1 MDRIYRVGIEEVP
14 KRLTLNEQE
23 HLRLTFIVMPGVS
36 AEIPFEINIGKA
48 GVNLE
53 IYGLYLSPHSE
64 QVKFD
69 FTVRHLVG
77 GSHSSQVFRGIV
89 GGSARAEFDG
99 LVYVAKDAQKTE
111 AFQENHSILLS
122 EGAVAESHPQLE
134 IYADDVKCSHGST
147 VGQLNDAAMFYMQQ
161 RGIDEHEAKLLL
173 EFAFIGEVI
182 DRIKLE
188 PLRDRLHQLVEKR
201 FRGELGRCSNCQI
214 CK

>member
-36 AEIPFEINIGKA
+36 AEIPFEINIGKE

-134 IYADDVKCSHGST
+134 IYADDVKCSHGAT
-147 VGQLNDAAMFYMQQ
+147 TGYLNPDELFYLRS
-161 RGIDEHEAKLLL
+161 RGIPEAEARKMQMISFVSPVISHLPDEVKEQILS
-173 EFAFIGEVI
+173 
-182 DRIKLE
+182 
-188 PLRDRLHQLVEKR
+188 RL
-201 FRGELGRCSNCQI
+201 
-214 CK
+214 

>member
-122 EGAVAESHPQLE
+122 DGAVAESHPQLE
-134 IYADDVKCSHGST
+134 IYADDVKCSHGAT
-147 VGQLNDAAMFYMQQ
+147 TGYLNPDELFYLRS
-161 RGIDEHEAKLLL
+161 RGIPEAEARKMQMIS
-173 EFAFIGEVI
+173 FVSPVI
-182 DRIKLE
+182 AHLPEDVREQIIS
-188 PLRDRLHQLVEKR
+188 RL
-201 FRGELGRCSNCQI
+201 
-214 CK
+214 

>member
-89 GGSARAEFDG
+89 GGSVRAEFDG

-122 EGAVAESHPQLE
+122 EGAVAESRPQLE
-134 IYADDVKCSHGST
+134 IYADDVKCSHGAT
-147 VGQLNDAAMFYMQQ
+147 TGYLNPDELFYLRS
-161 RGIDEHEAKLLL
+161 RGIPEAEARKMQMIS
-173 EFAFIGEVI
+173 FISPVI
-182 DRIKLE
+182 SHLPEEMKEQILS
-188 PLRDRLHQLVEKR
+188 RL
-201 FRGELGRCSNCQI
+201 
-214 CK
+214 

>member
-111 AFQENHSILLS
+111 AFQEDHSILLS

-134 IYADDVKCSHGST
+134 IYADDVKCSHGAT
-147 VGQLNDAAMFYMQQ
+147 TGYLNPDELFYLRS
-161 RGIDEHEAKLLL
+161 RGIPEAVARKMQMIS
-173 EFAFIGEVI
+173 FISPVI
-182 DRIKLE
+182 SHLPEEMKEQILS
-188 PLRDRLHQLVEKR
+188 RL
-201 FRGELGRCSNCQI
+201 
-214 CK
+214 

>member
-122 EGAVAESHPQLE
+122 DGAVAESRPQLE
-134 IYADDVKCSHGST
+134 IYADDVKCSHGAT
-147 VGQLNDAAMFYMQQ
+147 TGYLNHDELFYLRS
-161 RGIDEHEAKLLL
+161 RGIPEAEARKMQMIS
-173 EFAFIGEVI
+173 FVSPVI
-182 DRIKLE
+182 AHLPEEMKEQILS
-188 PLRDRLHQLVEKR
+188 RL
-201 FRGELGRCSNCQI
+201 
-214 CK
+214 

>member
-1 MDRIYRVGIEEVP
+1 MDRTYRVGIEEVP

-122 EGAVAESHPQLE
+122 EGAVAESRPQLE
-134 IYADDVKCSHGST
+134 IYADDVKCSHGAT
-147 VGQLNDAAMFYMQQ
+147 TGYLNPDELFYLRS
-161 RGIDEHEAKLLL
+161 RGIPEAEARKMQMIS
-173 EFAFIGEVI
+173 FISPVI
-182 DRIKLE
+182 SHLPEEMKEQILS
-188 PLRDRLHQLVEKR
+188 RL
-201 FRGELGRCSNCQI
+201 
-214 CK
+214 

>member
-111 AFQENHSILLS
+111 AYQENHSILLS
-122 EGAVAESHPQLE
+122 EGAVAESRPQLE
-134 IYADDVKCSHGST
+134 IYADDVKCSHGAT
-147 VGQLNDAAMFYMQQ
+147 TGYLNHDELFYLRS
-161 RGIDEHEAKLLL
+161 RGIPEAEARKMQMIS
-173 EFAFIGEVI
+173 FISPVI
-182 DRIKLE
+182 SHLPEEMKEQILS
-188 PLRDRLHQLVEKR
+188 RL
-201 FRGELGRCSNCQI
+201 
-214 CK
+214 

>member
-77 GSHSSQVFRGIV
+77 GSHSSQIFRGIV

-122 EGAVAESHPQLE
+122 DGAVAESRPQLE
-134 IYADDVKCSHGST
+134 IYADDVKCSHGAT
-147 VGQLNDAAMFYMQQ
+147 TGYLNHDELFYLRS
-161 RGIDEHEAKLLL
+161 RGIPEAEARKMQMIS
-173 EFAFIGEVI
+173 FISPVI
-182 DRIKLE
+182 SHLPEEMKEQILS
-188 PLRDRLHQLVEKR
+188 RL
-201 FRGELGRCSNCQI
+201 
-214 CK
+214 

>member
-77 GSHSSQVFRGIV
+77 GSHSRQVFRGIV

-134 IYADDVKCSHGST
+134 IYADDVKCSHGAT
-147 VGQLNDAAMFYMQQ
+147 TGYLNPDELFYLRS
-161 RGIDEHEAKLLL
+161 RGIPEAEARKMQMIS
-173 EFAFIGEVI
+173 FVSPVI
-182 DRIKLE
+182 AHLPEDVREQIIS
-188 PLRDRLHQLVEKR
+188 RL
-201 FRGELGRCSNCQI
+201 
-214 CK
+214 

>member
-1 MDRIYRVGIEEVP
+1 MDRIYRVGIDEVP
-14 KRLTLNEQE
+14 KRLSLNEQE

-53 IYGLYLSPHSE
+53 IFGLYLSPHSE
-64 QVKFD
+64 QVKFN

-77 GSHSSQVFRGIV
+77 GSHSQQIFRGIV

-134 IYADDVKCSHGST
+134 IYADDVKCSHGATS
-147 VGQLNDAAMFYMQQ
+147 GYLNPDELFYLRS
-161 RGIDEHEAKLLL
+161 RGIPEAEARKMQMIS
-173 EFAFIGEVI
+173 FVSPVI
-182 DRIKLE
+182 SHLPEEMQAQILS
-188 PLRDRLHQLVEKR
+188 RL
-201 FRGELGRCSNCQI
+201 
-214 CK
+214 

>member
-122 EGAVAESHPQLE
+122 EGAVAESRPQLE
-134 IYADDVKCSHGST
+134 IYADDVKCSHGAT
-147 VGQLNDAAMFYMQQ
+147 TGYLNPDELFYLRS
-161 RGIDEHEAKLLL
+161 RGIPEAEARKMQMIS
-173 EFAFIGEVI
+173 FISPVI
-182 DRIKLE
+182 SHLPEEMKEQILS
-188 PLRDRLHQLVEKR
+188 RL
-201 FRGELGRCSNCQI
+201 
-214 CK
+214 

>member
-122 EGAVAESHPQLE
+122 DGAVAESRPQLE
-134 IYADDVKCSHGST
+134 IYADDVKCSHGAT
-147 VGQLNDAAMFYMQQ
+147 TGYLNHDELFYLRS
-161 RGIDEHEAKLLL
+161 RGIPEAEARKMQMISFLSP
-173 EFAFIGEVI
+173 VI
-182 DRIKLE
+182 S
-188 PLRDRLHQLVEKR
+188 PLPEEMKEQILSRL
-201 FRGELGRCSNCQI
+201 
-214 CK
+214 

>member
-1 MDRIYRVGIEEVP
+1 MDRIYRVGIEQVP

-77 GSHSSQVFRGIV
+77 GSHSSQIFRGIV

-111 AFQENHSILLS
+111 AFQEATLLTGIAHRILHEFISHFAQHPSSKARLFIASKAGAKHLEYTFNGESVLDLFAQLKGKMQFNTSVSIM
-122 EGAVAESHPQLE
+122 P
-134 IYADDVKCSHGST
+134 
-147 VGQLNDAAMFYMQQ
+147 DAF
-161 RGIDEHEAKLLL
+161 
-173 EFAFIGEVI
+173 
-182 DRIKLE
+182 
-188 PLRDRLHQLVEKR
+188 RDIL
-201 FRGELGRCSNCQI
+201 
-214 CK
+214 

>member
-36 AEIPFEINIGKA
+36 AKLPFEINIGKA

-53 IYGLYLSPHSE
+53 IFGLYLSPQSE

-69 FTVRHLVG
+69 FVVRHLVG
-77 GSHSSQVFRGIV
+77 GSRSRQVFRGIV

-111 AFQENHSILLS
+111 AFQESHSILLS

-134 IYADDVKCSHGST
+134 IYADDVKCSHGAT
-147 VGQLNDAAMFYMQQ
+147 TGYLNPEELFYMRS
-161 RGIDEHEAKLLL
+161 RGIPEAEARKMQMIS
-173 EFAFIGEVI
+173 FVSPVI
-182 DRIKLE
+182 SHLPEEMRAQILA
-188 PLRDRLHQLVEKR
+188 RL
-201 FRGELGRCSNCQI
+201 
-214 CK
+214 